1 MTNVVRVLVALVL
14 VLFAR
19 TARADSSSSAAAE
32 VLFREGRALFDD
44 GKFEAACIRF
54 ARSQEIEP
62 AVGTLL
68 NLGDCYKRTGK
79 TASAWMAYRDARELA
94 HARGDERRVALA
106 ENEAHQLEPLLARLR
121 IELAGTVPGFVLLLN
136 GEPIDTSN
144 LAAPIAVDPGE
155 LSLEASAPG
164 RKSWYTSLT
173 IAAGA
178 TRTIHVPKLRY
189 IRPPSNPV
197 ATGLEIGGGVA
208 LAASVTF
215 GILAWSRLSDVE
227 DACPSLHC
235 PNAQTFREQ
244 ASSYKNAR
252 TFAHVSTATAVVG
265 LVSIAAGLY
274 LDVVASKR
282 VALGIE
288 GSTIALRARWP

>member
-1 MTNVVRVLVALVL
+1 MTKVGRIFVALAL

-19 TARADSSSSAAAE
+19 AARADTSSSAAAE
-32 VLFREGRALFDD
+32 VLFREGRVLFDE
-44 GKFEAACIRF
+44 GKFAAACIRF

-79 TASAWMAYRDARELA
+79 TASAWTAYHQARELA
-94 HARGDERRVALA
+94 SARADDRRVALA
-106 ENEAHQLEPLLARLR
+106 ENEARQLEPLLARLR
-121 IELAGTVPGFVLLLN
+121 IELTSSYPGFVLLLN
-136 GEPIDTSN
+136 GEPVDPSS
-144 LAAPIAVDPGE
+144 LASPIAVDPGE
-155 LSLEASAPG
+155 VSLEASAPG
-164 RKSWYTSLT
+164 RKSWYTNIEVPAGITKT
-173 IAAGA
+173 IK
-178 TRTIHVPKLRY
+178 VPKLKY
-189 IRPPSNPV
+189 VRPPSNPV

-215 GILAWSRLSDVE
+215 GVLAWARLSDVE
-227 DACPSLHC
+227 DSCPNLHC
-235 PNAQTFREQ
+235 PNEQTFRQ
-244 ASSYKNAR
+244 QSADYKNAR

-265 LVSIAAGLY
+265 LASLAAGLY

-288 GSTIALRARWP
+288 GSTIALRAQWP